1 MDGWMEGRILTTTL
15 RVSMFLSQ
23 YRYHAPYCMFLQGH
37 LFDSGVI
44 NRVLDVFDAE
54 ATDVGASSSSSSS
67 AFSFSILDISVN
79 TNTTQGPVPSRIVLQ
94 LSGPNE
100 EGLQRLVDSIAM
112 LMESHPKADGSIH
125 VTAVNQVESI
135 PT

>member
-1 MDGWMEGRILTTTL
+1 
-15 RVSMFLSQ
+15 
-23 YRYHAPYCMFLQGH
+23 MFLQGH

-54 ATDVGASSSSSSS
+54 ATDDGASSSSS

-100 EGLQRLVDSIAM
+100 EGLQRLVDSIAI

-125 VTAVNQVESI
+125 VTAVNQVESM

>member
-1 MDGWMEGRILTTTL
+1 
-15 RVSMFLSQ
+15 
-23 YRYHAPYCMFLQGH
+23 MFLQGH

-54 ATDVGASSSSSSS
+54 ATDDGASSSSSS

-125 VTAVNQVESI
+125 VTAVNQVESM

>member
-1 MDGWMEGRILTTTL
+1 MDGWILTITL

-23 YRYHAPYCMFLQGH
+23 YQYHAPYCMFLQGH

-54 ATDVGASSSSSSS
+54 ANDVGASS
-67 AFSFSILDISVN
+67 FSFSILDISVN

-100 EGLQRLVDSIAM
+100 EGLQRLVDIIAM

-125 VTAVNQVESI
+125 VTAVNQVESM